1 MSCIVLSCSFTYIV
15 EIGCPA
21 SLAKILAETNIFR
34 KIREILFKMLSMG
47 GLGILNVPDVSFI
60 SVPNQVGILHGSHE
74 DFSMLGIKPDF
85 VTVS

>member
-1 MSCIVLSCSFTYIV
+1 
-15 EIGCPA
+15 
-21 SLAKILAETNIFR
+21 
-34 KIREILFKMLSMG
+34 MG

-85 VTVS
+85 VTVSWKNFDLRFVFS